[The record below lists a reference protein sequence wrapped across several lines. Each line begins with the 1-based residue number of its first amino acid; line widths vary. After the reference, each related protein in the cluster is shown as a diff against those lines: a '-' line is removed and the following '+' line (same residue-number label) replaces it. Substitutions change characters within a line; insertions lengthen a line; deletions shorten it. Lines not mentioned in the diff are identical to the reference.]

1 MIPIMDDDRN
11 PQTRTNNST
20 KKRTLTWVIGGCAA
34 VAAVVAMVYVL
45 TTPPTPAEAAEQYI
59 EDHYDAVAEAVTH
72 AAFPDSPLKAEII
85 AEVAES
91 IAEQVVPYSCEKI
104 AIRRANVDTRCNLS
118 FSLDRPLELRVEA
131 PFRVSMSTT
140 DKDVFGRTVPVV
152 QDSEPI
158 ISEMTVNGLNIEKF
172 KEAQAA
178 VEDMKEAIS
187 EAGAEIEEVK
197 DSITEVGSEV
207 EEAKETISEAGTEI
221 KDLLG
226 K

>member
-1 MIPIMDDDRN
+1 MDDDRN

-34 VAAVVAMVYVL
+34 VVAVVAMVYVL

-59 EDHYDAVAEAVTH
+59 EDHYDAVAEVVTH
-72 AAFPDSPLKAEII
+72 SAFPDNPLKAEII
-85 AEVAES
+85 AEIAES
-91 IAEQVVPYSCEKI
+91 IAEQVIPYSCQ
-104 AIRRANVDTRCNLS
+104 ATSDTGTAVEARCNLS

-131 PFRVSMSTT
+131 PFQVNMSTT
-140 DKDVFGRTVPVV
+140 NRDIFGRMTPVV

-158 ISEMTVNGLNIEKF
+158 ISEMTVNGLNLERF

-178 VEDMKEAIS
+178 VEDVKEAIS

-197 DSITEVGSEV
+197 DSISEVGSEA

-226 K
+226 R

>member
-1 MIPIMDDDRN
+1 MDQDKN
-11 PQTRTNNST
+11 PNPEPKGQT
-20 KKRTLTWVIGGCAA
+20 KKRALTWIVGGFAAIAVIA
-34 VAAVVAMVYVL
+34 VLAYVL
-45 TTPPTPAEAAEQYI
+45 TTPPTPAEAAEQYV
-59 EDHYDAVAEAVTH
+59 EDHYDLVAEAVTH
-72 AAFPDSPLKAEII
+72 TAFRDSPLKAEII

-91 IAEQVVPYSCEKI
+91 IAEQVIPYSCEKI
-104 AIRRANVDTRCNLS
+104 AIRRANVDARCNLS

-131 PFRVSMSTT
+131 PFRVSISTT

-178 VEDMKEAIS
+178 VEDIKEVIL
-187 EAGAEIEEVK
+187 EAGAEVEEVQETI
-197 DSITEVGSEV
+197 SEVGSEV
-207 EEAKETISEAGTEI
+207 EEAKETIGEAGAEI

-226 K
+226 R

>member
-1 MIPIMDDDRN
+1 MDEDKNKEPETAGQPR
-11 PQTRTNNST
+11 
-20 KKRTLTWVIGGCAA
+20 KRVLTWIIGGCA
-34 VAAVVAMVYVL
+34 VMAAVVAMVYVL

-72 AAFPDSPLKAEII
+72 TAFPDSPLKAEII

-158 ISEMTVNGLNIEKF
+158 ISEMTVNGLNLERF
-172 KEAQAA
+172 REAQAA
-178 VEDMKEAIS
+178 AGKVKETINQAGSEIDEAKETIS
-187 EAGAEIEEVK
+187 
-197 DSITEVGSEV
+197 EVGSEV
-207 EEAKETISEAGTEI
+207 EEVKETISEAGSEI
-221 KDLLG
+221 KDLFG

>member
-1 MIPIMDDDRN
+1 MDDDRN

-34 VAAVVAMVYVL
+34 MAVIAVLAYVL

-72 AAFPDSPLKAEII
+72 TAFPDSPLKAEII

-104 AIRRANVDTRCNLS
+104 AIRRATVDTRCNLS
-118 FSLDRPLELRVEA
+118 FSLDRPLELRIDA

-140 DKDVFGRTVPVV
+140 DKDIFARTVPVV

-158 ISEMTVNGLNIEKF
+158 VSEITVNGLNLEKF

-178 VEDMKEAIS
+178 VED
-187 EAGAEIEEVK
+187 VK
-197 DSITEVGSEV
+197 
-207 EEAKETISEAGTEI
+207 
-221 KDLLG
+221 
-226 K
+226 

>member
-1 MIPIMDDDRN
+1 MDEDKN
-11 PQTRTNNST
+11 KEPETAGQP
-20 KKRTLTWVIGGCAA
+20 KKRVLPWIIGGCA
-34 VAAVVAMVYVL
+34 VMAAVLGLIYVM

-91 IAEQVVPYSCEKI
+91 IAEQVIPYSCQ
-104 AIRRANVDTRCNLS
+104 ATSDTGTAVEARCNLS

-131 PFRVSMSTT
+131 PFQVNMSTT
-140 DKDVFGRTVPVV
+140 NRDVFGRMTPVV

-158 ISEMTVNGLNIEKF
+158 ISEMTVNGFNLEKF
-172 KEAQAA
+172 KEVQAA
-178 VEDMKEAIS
+178 
-187 EAGAEIEEVK
+187 AEK
-197 DSITEVGSEV
+197 
-207 EEAKETISEAGTEI
+207 AKETISEAGSEIDEAKETISEVGSEVEEVKETISEAGSEI
-221 KDLLG
+221 KDLFG